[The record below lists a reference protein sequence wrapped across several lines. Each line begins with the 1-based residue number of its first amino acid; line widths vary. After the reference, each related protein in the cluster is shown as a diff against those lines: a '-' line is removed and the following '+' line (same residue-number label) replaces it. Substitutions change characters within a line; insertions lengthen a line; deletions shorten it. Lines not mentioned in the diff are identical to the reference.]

1 MSRATCCGVQAQEV
15 AAPRADERRQGAAS
29 SGEALDRGLI
39 SWTPT
44 MAIARIGVLW
54 RGYLGAETLTRFTV
68 PLLLATHD
76 CQCASKEDR
85 AYQVEQAGEGLI
97 QRRHGYKESY
107 GALGEDEE
115 HP

>member
-68 PLLLATHD
+68 PLLLATCD
-76 CQCASKEDR
+76 PFAPKLTDVR
-85 AYQVEQAGEGLI
+85 WG
-97 QRRHGYKESY
+97 RHHGS
-107 GALGEDEE
+107 DDN
-115 HP
+115 